1 MQPPTGSSHGEEGGG
16 PPAVGRRE
24 NGAEMSSSG
33 TAMLDLDM
41 VEKLK
46 QKYIKCKQQNDR
58 LKEVLLQMQQQ
69 GEQRVSAERQGQL
82 TALQWQV
89 EQLQQQL
96 KVREMEQRQHI
107 EELDALQYTNRK
119 QQQQLQQLQ
128 QQATAASGGLA
139 GAGGGTRWGIGLLA
153 GAAGGNSARED
164 SEKRLMEELQVL
176 RDELE
181 HKIRENEQLHVQQF
195 EEKQRQQMQQER
207 LARLDEELQQ
217 AHHAYQ
223 QLRKEQA
230 ETEKRVQTC
239 EALYQEEREEKRQI
253 EERFRELKR
262 ETDLQLTRLSEQKD
276 VLQHQQAHLRRYFQ
290 RRLPVDLRH
299 FRSLASY
306 DLPCGGATAV
316 IAAHS
321 AAQRQVVSATACLLV
336 RLQQLLAA
344 WSEALCSGS
353 GRTSASHSADLG
365 PRGGGASPP
374 QGKKGDRSLLDDADV
389 SAAGLVAIGKDR
401 DLSQVEALTG
411 GASGGRQHA
420 AASGGSTTAAVSGIH
435 FKLTVANQKALD
447 ALLEARKSIDPV
459 KRYLLQKLVAPRE
472 PGRAGGAVGLRE
484 PARGNRREGG
494 SGGKFDRSPQRELQ
508 TGARGCRGLE
518 MEPPGKSDEGVV
530 TALEAQSSLRQLST
544 AFRRFTSYSL
554 VSLTLETDAFPI
566 LDNSESPNANAFG
579 DSTQA
584 FESSRWS
591 ARPGSRGGASSSGP
605 RNQTGDARRSTAAFI
620 EASRRF
626 AKCLSLLLEVSQLLF
641 FQPRPPQ
648 QGVSASD
655 RLPEAQ
661 SQVSPECLPPTS
673 LGDSLEAPHSTRQ
686 LLVASPSTQNQAA
699 RENAVSAG
707 YLGEGLGALLPSRG
721 PASACE
727 EALARLSSEHFRL
740 LRKAVAPRKSDEVL
754 EEALETHAVE
764 AAGDLG
770 NDEPNG
776 EGSAIPSGSNP
787 SFSSDQSGDTGFRQQ
802 HGGLFAAAE
811 NSAVARAVAVAD
823 LKHDVAKQFLQQVFF
838 RHLEEAMMNM
848 ATMEGC
854 ISARMCR
861 PHVVEGHMLPL
872 SGGSDAMVDLV
883 QAVKLIDSYI
893 PLPSL
898 LPHLSATGAR
908 KTAASE
914 FDSEAA
920 SPSHWVDA
928 SSELLSVELQKP
940 AQVNEGTTSTVAVL
954 RDGLEVL
961 LSSQL
966 ALWSCFLRLPLLDSA
981 LHRLQD
987 FMRTRQDEL
996 RNAPPRMLRDDALY
1010 FREEVQRLTAEEQR
1024 LHRQLGSVQLDFDE
1038 VLEERDQ
1045 LLQEKE
1051 ELRDR
1056 YAVMQTRFEL
1066 ARGGFSSRSTP
1077 ALQRLLRVE
1086 DENGVTLTC
1095 QADAKQSGDDGA
1107 WRCSQEGKQAFAS
1120 SESGGK
1126 HLATENSEG
1135 KASATWSSE
1144 EKCEDSNCERKSI
1157 GNPSAPSAP
1166 ASAEDSTTCSQNVDA
1181 AGAAVAAFEDA
1192 CAAASMLM
1200 VVASECR
1207 RFPGSENS
1215 LPVLRYPSREAAAA
1229 MIEAALLQRGSVFP
1243 ASSESPVSTA
1253 ATDAAEAVIATL
1265 EACKG
1270 RTGEGQSTEVSALE
1284 FQQELR
1290 RVYVQ
1295 QVQQLLQHVQT
1306 SEDALAALKMQLSSC
1321 LKTIHSLDSQRQLLQ
1336 RQLQEQQ
1343 SAAAAAASA
1352 ARLAEVKYMEQLSL
1366 LSEHYCQEGEKRKA
1380 VEVHMDD
1387 MRKQRVLCGRC
1398 GVWNSLGFL
1407 LGASSGGTCTMCQ
1420 GRVIEP
1426 PA

>member
-16 PPAVGRRE
+16 PPPVSRQE

-46 QKYIKCKQQNDR
+46 QKYIKCKQQKDR

-69 GEQRVSAERQGQL
+69 GEQRVSAERQEQL
-82 TALQWQV
+82 TALQRQV
-89 EQLQQQL
+89 DQLQQQL

-128 QQATAASGGLA
+128 QQATATSGGLA

-153 GAAGGNSARED
+153 GAAAGNSARED

-195 EEKQRQQMQQER
+195 EEKQRQQTQQER

-223 QLRKEQA
+223 QLRQEQA
-230 ETEKRVQTC
+230 ETERRVQTH
-239 EALYQEEREEKRQI
+239 EVLYQEEREEKRQI
-253 EERFRELKR
+253 EERFKELKH

-276 VLQHQQAHLRRYFQ
+276 ALQHQQAHLRRYLQ

-316 IAAHS
+316 IAAYS
-321 AAQRQVVSATACLLV
+321 VAQRQVVSATACLLV

-353 GRTSASHSADLG
+353 GSHSADLG
-365 PRGGGASPP
+365 PRGGGASSP

-401 DLSQVEALTG
+401 DRSQVEALTG
-411 GASGGRQHA
+411 GVSGGRQHA

-459 KRYLLQKLVAPRE
+459 KRYFLQKLVAPRE
-472 PGRAGGAVGLRE
+472 PGRAGGALGLCE
-484 PARGNRREGG
+484 PARGSRREGG
-494 SGGKFDRSPQRELQ
+494 SGGKFDRSPQRELH
-508 TGARGCRGLE
+508 TSARGCRGFE
-518 MEPPGKSDEGVV
+518 MEVPGKSDQGVV

-566 LDNSESPNANAFG
+566 LDNNESSNANAFG

-591 ARPGSRGGASSSGP
+591 VRLGSRGGAPSSAP
-605 RNQTGDARRSTAAFI
+605 RSQTGDARRSTAAFI

-648 QGVSASD
+648 RGVFASD
-655 RLPEAQ
+655 RLPEVQ
-661 SQVSPECLPPTS
+661 SKASPGCLPPTS
-673 LGDSLEAPHSTRQ
+673 LGDALEAPDNTRQ

-699 RENAVSAG
+699 RENPVSAG

-740 LRKAVAPRKSDEVL
+740 LRKAVAPRKSDEVF
-754 EEALETHAVE
+754 EEARETHSGE
-764 AAGDLG
+764 AAGDAA
-770 NDEPNG
+770 NEEPVG
-776 EGSAIPSGSNP
+776 ERSAIPSGSNP
-787 SFSSDQSGDTGFRQQ
+787 SVSSDQSGDTGFRQQ
-802 HGGLFAAAE
+802 HGRLFAAAE

-823 LKHDVAKQFLQQVFF
+823 MKHDVAKQFLQQVFF

-861 PHVVEGHMLPL
+861 PHVVEGHLLPL

-914 FDSEAA
+914 FDSEAG
-920 SPSHWVDA
+920 SSSHWVDA
-928 SSELLSVELQKP
+928 GSELVPVELQKP
-940 AQVNEGTTSTVAVL
+940 AQAKEGTTSTVAFL

-966 ALWSCFLRLPLLDSA
+966 ALWSRFLRLPLLDSA

-1038 VLEERDQ
+1038 VLEERNQ
-1045 LLQEKE
+1045 LLQEKD

-1066 ARGGFSSRSTP
+1066 ARGGFSSRSSP
-1077 ALQRLLRVE
+1077 ALQRLSVE
-1086 DENGVTLTC
+1086 DENEVTLTC

-1107 WRCSQEGKQAFAS
+1107 CGCSQEGKQAFVS
-1120 SESGGK
+1120 PESGGK
-1126 HLATENSEG
+1126 HLSTENSEG
-1135 KASATWSSE
+1135 KASAPRSTE
-1144 EKCEDSNCERKSI
+1144 GKCQDPNCERKSV

-1166 ASAEDSTTCSQNVDA
+1166 ASAEDPTTCSQTVDA
-1181 AGAAVAAFEDA
+1181 AGAAVVAFEDA

-1200 VVASECR
+1200 VMASECR

-1215 LPVLRYPSREAAAA
+1215 LSVLGYPSREAAAA
-1229 MIEAALLQRGSVFP
+1229 MIEAALLQRGSVFR

-1270 RTGEGQSTEVSALE
+1270 AAGEGKSPEESALE

-1290 RVYVQ
+1290 QVYVQ

-1380 VEVHMDD
+1380 VEVHMED
-1387 MRKQRVLCGRC
+1387 MRKQKVLCGRC

-1407 LGASSGGTCTMCQ
+1407 LGASSGGTCTMCH